1 MNGYEHGRARCIKVP
16 HFRNDVRVSWYSKS
30 PALGVS
36 LGVQIPLE
44 AVKIKGRAIRAWDAR
59 VDQLNGAVS
68 LAKVQDLHTQMDY
81 LVAEAKKIKGLDFH
95 NDWKVL
101 TILIGANN
109 LCISCEDGRKDA
121 TPECFEAKYR
131 AILERVRNEIPK
143 VFVNAVPMFN
153 ISGVHAQQ
161 RTSDYCKLIKRV
173 SNNECPCMGRRPRP
187 RCHGRAQRALHS
199 RHPQHCIRLRREEL
213 LGLCRCCAAVLP
225 RPSRACVG
233 VPERRGLLPP
243 KVAPALLQRST

>member
-1 MNGYEHGRARCIKVP
+1 MNGYEHGRSRYIKVP
-16 HFRNDVRVSWYSKS
+16 RFRNDVRKSWYSKS
-30 PALGVS
+30 PALGAS
-36 LGVQIPLE
+36 LGDQIPLE

-68 LAKVQDLHTQMDY
+68 LAKVQDLDTQMDY

-109 LCISCEDGRKDA
+109 LCISCENGRKDA
-121 TPECFEAKYR
+121 TPEFFDAKYR

-161 RTSDYCKLIKRV
+161 QTSDYCKLIKPV
-173 SNNECPCMGRRPRP
+173 SNNECPCMGREDRDRAAMDEHNALYTRVIHNIASDYAAKNYSDFAVVAQPCFQDLPVLALEYLSGVDCFHPR
-187 RCHGRAQRALHS
+187 
-199 RHPQHCIRLRREEL
+199 
-213 LGLCRCCAAVLP
+213 
-225 RPSRACVG
+225 
-233 VPERRGLLPP
+233 
-243 KVAPALLQRST
+243 

>member
-30 PALGVS
+30 PALGAS
-36 LGVQIPLE
+36 LGNQIPLE
-44 AVKIKGRAIRAWDAR
+44 AVKIKRRPIRAWDAR

-68 LAKVQDLHTQMDY
+68 LAKVQDLHTQMDH

-121 TPECFEAKYR
+121 TPEFFDAKYR
-131 AILERVRNEIPK
+131 AILERVRNDIPK

-161 RTSDYCKLIKRV
+161 QTSDYCKLIKPV
-173 SNNECPCMGRRPRP
+173 SNNECPCMGREDRDRAAMDEHNALYTRVIHIIASDYAAKNYWDFAVVAQPCFQDLPVLALEYLSGVDCFHPR
-187 RCHGRAQRALHS
+187 
-199 RHPQHCIRLRREEL
+199 
-213 LGLCRCCAAVLP
+213 
-225 RPSRACVG
+225 
-233 VPERRGLLPP
+233 
-243 KVAPALLQRST
+243 